1 MLRRLLV
8 LTIAI
13 VFLFLPLISFERS
26 IVDYEGEEN
35 DRLMQESRYA
45 LLHRGAPEDQ
55 LEILARAVT
64 NACKNSNR
72 QITPALVVS
81 LIETES
87 GFNKDA
93 VSSEGYRGL
102 MQTPWASIKWP
113 DVDILLGVRILED
126 KMRITNNNIPRA
138 LALYKGGTSHLAHR
152 HARETLRIYHDLL
165 KLIEKKNRLVWSNC
179 TKDLIQKRGLMNTLI
194 VDRVVCPRVT
204 FRLSG

>member
-126 KMRITNNNIPRA
+126 KMRITNNKI
-138 LALYKGGTSHLAHR
+138 
-152 HARETLRIYHDLL
+152 
-165 KLIEKKNRLVWSNC
+165 
-179 TKDLIQKRGLMNTLI
+179 
-194 VDRVVCPRVT
+194 
-204 FRLSG
+204 